1 MPVLP
6 TWTTLAAMR
15 TALSNQ
21 GENLMPVS
29 SYAPEFLE
37 VWRRGSINPIE
48 IRLDSKKEAER
59 LRFRLNNLRKEMRKE
74 EHNDVPLAN
83 GVQLS
88 IVELKNGE
96 AILTAHPS
104 DDKFLDAIRA
114 AGIEVEFEDPD
125 DIDVGAPVSGDAAVK
140 KLLEES

>member
-1 MPVLP
+1 
-6 TWTTLAAMR
+6 
-15 TALSNQ
+15 
-21 GENLMPVS
+21 MPVS

-48 IRLDSKKEAER
+48 IKLDSKKEAER

-74 EHNDVPLAN
+74 EHDDVSLAN

-88 IVELKNGE
+88 IVELDSGE

-104 DDKFLDAIRA
+104 DDKFLEAIAA

-125 DIDVGAPVSGDAAVK
+125 DIAADTPTSGDAAVR
-140 KLLEES
+140 KLLEGS